1 MPIVNFTN
9 PFTALV
15 ALVLFLLT
23 LFLSK
28 ELKRKWPMMLML
40 FGFLLIACTNTVE
53 YFMAHGNE
61 DALKIIA
68 TCIGI
73 DFVFIFLSFISY
85 LWMDDIEAKEKKT
98 KTVSNSLDWFWK
110 KV

>member
-1 MPIVNFTN
+1 MPLINFTN

-15 ALVLFLLT
+15 ALVLFVLS
-23 LFLSK
+23 LFLSR
-28 ELKRKWPMMLML
+28 ELKRKWPMMLVL
-40 FGFLLIACTNTVE
+40 FAFLLISCTNTVE

-61 DALKIIA
+61 QYLKTIA

-73 DFVFIFLSFISY
+73 
-85 LWMDDIEAKEKKT
+85 EAKEKKQ

>member
-1 MPIVNFTN
+1 MPLINFTN

-15 ALVLFLLT
+15 ALVLFVLS
-23 LFLSK
+23 LFLSR
-28 ELKRKWPMMLML
+28 ELKRKWPMMLVL
-40 FGFLLIACTNTVE
+40 FAFLLISCTNTVE

-61 DALKIIA
+61 QYLKTIA

-73 DFVFIFLSFISY
+73 DFVFVFLSFISY
-85 LWMDDIEAKEKKT
+85 LWMDDIEAKEKKQ